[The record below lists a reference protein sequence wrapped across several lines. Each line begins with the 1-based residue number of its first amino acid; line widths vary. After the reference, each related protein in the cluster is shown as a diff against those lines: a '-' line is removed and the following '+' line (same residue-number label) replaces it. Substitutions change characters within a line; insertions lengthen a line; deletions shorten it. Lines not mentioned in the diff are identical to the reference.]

1 MFTSL
6 LSSALLSTLPLTHV
20 APAAHADP
28 IAQLTSFLRDDR
40 SDAPA
45 IADQPFAAEPLTRQ
59 QAEQA
64 ASLLADDRAR
74 RLRNQRRKE
83 WTDKAITING
93 VTLKFEARVIGKA
106 PQGGR
111 PLFIS
116 MHGGGG
122 APAQVNDQQWKNQ
135 INLYSPPD
143 SLYIAPRAP
152 GDTWDLWH
160 QAHIDPLFD
169 RLIENA
175 VLFEGV
181 NPDRVYL
188 MGYSAGGDGV
198 YQLAPR
204 TADRYAAAA
213 MMAGHPNESQPLGL
227 RNLPFTLHM
236 GANDAAFNRNAVAKQ
251 WGERLDALRSA
262 DPAGYTHLVKLHE
275 GKGHWMDRQDAVAV
289 DWMLQHTRVALP
301 ERVVWLQDDVTHPR
315 FYWLAAPPE
324 ERKAGVVV
332 AARLADDNTITIED
346 STTASSVIILLSDQ
360 RTNLDQP
367 VRVTWAGQTITASP
381 VRTIANL
388 ARSLD
393 ERPNA
398 PRLFP
403 ARITVTKP
411 AEPPKNNP

>member
-1 MFTSL
+1 MITTL
-6 LSSALLSTLPLTHV
+6 VAATALLASSFPG
-20 APAAHADP
+20 PARDDQPDP
-28 IAQLTSFLRDDR
+28 VSQLKTFLAEDR
-40 SDAPA
+40 SDSPL
-45 IADQPFAAEPLTRQ
+45 IADQPFATSPLNR
-59 QAEQA
+59 EQA
-64 ASLLADDRAR
+64 DQAATILAEDRTK

-83 WTDKAITING
+83 WTDKSITLNG
-93 VTLKFEARVIGKA
+93 VTMKFEARVIGKT
-106 PQGGR
+106 PPGGR

-122 APAQVNDQQWKNQ
+122 APAQVNDQQWRNQ

-160 QAHIDPLFD
+160 QSHIDPLFD

-175 VLFEGV
+175 ILFESV
-181 NPDRVYL
+181 NPERIYL

-204 TADRYAAAA
+204 LADRFAAAA
-213 MMAGHPNESQPLGL
+213 MMAGHPNEAQPLGL
-227 RNLPFTLHM
+227 RNLPFTIHM
-236 GANDAAFNRNAVAKQ
+236 GANDGAFNRNAVARQ
-251 WGERLDALRSA
+251 WGERLESLRSA
-262 DPAGYTHLVKLHE
+262 DPSGYIHLVKIHE

-301 ERVVWLQDDVTHPR
+301 DRVVWLQDDVTHSR
-315 FYWLAAPPE
+315 LYWLAAPPE
-324 ERKAGVVV
+324 ERKAGVIV
-332 AARLADDNTITIED
+332 AARLAPDNTIQIED
-346 STTASSVIILLSDQ
+346 STTASSVIILLHDEAA
-360 RTNLDQP
+360 NLDQP
-367 VRVTWAGQTITASP
+367 VRVVWSGRTISASP
-381 VRTIANL
+381 QRTIADL
-388 ARSLD
+388 ARSLE

-411 AEPPKNNP
+411 AAPPKNTP